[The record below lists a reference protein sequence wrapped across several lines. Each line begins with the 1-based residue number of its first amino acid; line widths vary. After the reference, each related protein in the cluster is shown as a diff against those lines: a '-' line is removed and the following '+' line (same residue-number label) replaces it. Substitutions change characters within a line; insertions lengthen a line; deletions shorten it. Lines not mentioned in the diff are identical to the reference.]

1 MERIL
6 LFLKGPRVSGL
17 CEELRWK
24 VRHRVVAIALEL
36 PVWPP
41 AEDMK
46 QRVPQITTG
55 RRPRRKSTKD
65 CGCF

>member
-6 LFLKGPRVSGL
+6 LFPKGPRVSGL
-17 CEELRWK
+17 REELRWK
-24 VRHRVVAIALEL
+24 VRHRVAAIAPAL
-36 PVWPP
+36 PVWPQ

-55 RRPRRKSTKD
+55 RRPGRKSTKD
-65 CGCF
+65 CGSF